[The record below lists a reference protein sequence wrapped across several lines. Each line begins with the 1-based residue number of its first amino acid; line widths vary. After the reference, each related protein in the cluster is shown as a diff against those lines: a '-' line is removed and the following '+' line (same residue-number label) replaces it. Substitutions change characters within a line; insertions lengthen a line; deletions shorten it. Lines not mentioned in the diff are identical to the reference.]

1 MCCFIS
7 FQDPP
12 GCALSAL
19 SVCEGSAGAFE
30 AACAAVGGAA
40 ARGALASSQLFA
52 VARYM
57 EQRGQPARAMRL
69 ATLAMRNLHLH
80 YNQDSHPAIADI
92 HWAVALAHSLGRAEL
107 QAMLPLLV
115 KNVQCAPVLSDVL
128 RRCCVAAA
136 GCSRSRGAPPRPPT
150 PLRPLLE
157 AALRAYASTTHARL
171 AHISPRHYA
180 DFVEFLGK
188 ARDTFALAPDGP
200 HQFAALLQEI
210 KLKYKGK
217 KKLMFLVKERFG

>member
-1 MCCFIS
+1 MW
-7 FQDPP
+7 QDPP

-80 YNQDSHPAIADI
+80 YNQVLTRYTPPPLCIATYGRY
-92 HWAVALAHSLGRAEL
+92 VA
-107 QAMLPLLV
+107 
-115 KNVQCAPVLSDVL
+115 
-128 RRCCVAAA
+128 
-136 GCSRSRGAPPRPPT
+136 
-150 PLRPLLE
+150 
-157 AALRAYASTTHARL
+157 
-171 AHISPRHYA
+171 
-180 DFVEFLGK
+180 
-188 ARDTFALAPDGP
+188 
-200 HQFAALLQEI
+200 
-210 KLKYKGK
+210 
-217 KKLMFLVKERFG
+217 

>member
-1 MCCFIS
+1 MPLSHQLKVCNGFP
-7 FQDPP
+7 QDPP

-80 YNQDSHPAIADI
+80 YNQVRFDT
-92 HWAVALAHSLGRAEL
+92 
-107 QAMLPLLV
+107 
-115 KNVQCAPVLSDVL
+115 DV
-128 RRCCVAAA
+128 
-136 GCSRSRGAPPRPPT
+136 
-150 PLRPLLE
+150 
-157 AALRAYASTTHARL
+157 
-171 AHISPRHYA
+171 
-180 DFVEFLGK
+180 D
-188 ARDTFALAPDGP
+188 
-200 HQFAALLQEI
+200 
-210 KLKYKGK
+210 LKQY
-217 KKLMFLVKERFG
+217 